1 MGRITAMRPSYSNRA
16 AHSSTPAR
24 PLLSHSRYTL
34 SGGACTVG
42 HHSACLG
49 FLPIAAPRPHG
60 AVAVPG
66 SSSSPDW
73 AGAHWPPRTSHGTGS
88 LARVAQRCRSSWAPV
103 SAPPPSSSR
112 GRGLESARGGA
123 DNSGR
128 VRVFGMV
135 KLWPPRTLRPI
146 GSMRYQSDSTTNAVP
161 INRLSSG
168 CAGSAAPL
176 STEWRTWRAC
186 RWAILARHPRP
197 PWNPASRD
205 PLAAS
210 FKSRIYVSS
219 CPPFSHPFFPQ
230 PIPPHGSRERER
242 KQRRQ
247 VDPIAA
253 ASNRRRW
260 SSRTSSDRR
269 K

>member
-103 SAPPPSSSR
+103 SAPPPWISVTDRAAIVARPVDSVVVPR
-112 GRGLESARGGA
+112 RWDRYAPPGYSA
-123 DNSGR
+123 
-128 VRVFGMV
+128 
-135 KLWPPRTLRPI
+135 
-146 GSMRYQSDSTTNAVP
+146 
-161 INRLSSG
+161 
-168 CAGSAAPL
+168 
-176 STEWRTWRAC
+176 
-186 RWAILARHPRP
+186 
-197 PWNPASRD
+197 
-205 PLAAS
+205 LAAS
-210 FKSRIYVSS
+210 AWAGACTARPNEVGGLFLAMGIKT
-219 CPPFSHPFFPQ
+219 PM
-230 PIPPHGSRERER
+230 
-242 KQRRQ
+242 
-247 VDPIAA
+247 DP
-253 ASNRRRW
+253 
-260 SSRTSSDRR
+260 
-269 K
+269 